1 MKKITKKILA
11 SALALAMTVAGSVV
25 TFAEGEIP
33 TGTASVVSDGQ
44 TVTVTVSASGDFK
57 NGFDYGV
64 AYDGSKVTV
73 EDLVLADEF
82 AAFLKSGQGIDQQRV
97 FQDTEY
103 AVLGGTIAGEDK
115 LGNKVPTDY
124 SGVVGSVTFKV
135 KDGVDASTAEF
146 VLVTNSS
153 PAAKANPGVK
163 MMDIV
168 KDPSKVPAG
177 VVVGNAT
184 TPEIKTEA
192 PAPTDNNPTEAPA
205 PTDNNPTEAPAPTDN
220 QGGST
225 GGDQQPGGSTGGDQQ
240 GGSNNTQNPV
250 VPTTTTAAPAAPVN
264 TTAAKSKSTKA
275 AKTGDAG
282 VVLPIVAICGAAAA
296 VAVASKKKVED

>member
-25 TFAEGEIP
+25 TFADGEMP
-33 TGTASVVSDGQ
+33 TGSANVVADGNSI
-44 TVTVTVSASGDFK
+44 TVTVSASGDFK
-57 NGFDYGV
+57 NGYDYCV
-64 AYDGSKVTV
+64 AYDGSKVSAKSIKL
-73 EDLVLADEF
+73 DDEF
-82 AAFLKSGQGIDQQRV
+82 KAFIESGQGITQQRA

-103 AVLGGTIAGEDK
+103 VVLGGTTAGQNEMGED
-115 LGNKVPTDY
+115 VSTEY
-124 SGVVGSVTFKV
+124 SGTIGSVTFEL
-135 KDGVDASTAEF
+135 KDGADASTAEF
-146 VLVTNSS
+146 VVVTNGS

-163 MMDIV
+163 MMDIA
-168 KDPSKVPAG
+168 KDPSKAPEGTVIG
-177 VVVGNAT
+177 TVT
-184 TPEIKTEA
+184 TPTVKTEE
-192 PAPTDNNPTEAPA
+192 PTPTEGNPTD
-205 PTDNNPTEAPAPTDN
+205 APAPTDN